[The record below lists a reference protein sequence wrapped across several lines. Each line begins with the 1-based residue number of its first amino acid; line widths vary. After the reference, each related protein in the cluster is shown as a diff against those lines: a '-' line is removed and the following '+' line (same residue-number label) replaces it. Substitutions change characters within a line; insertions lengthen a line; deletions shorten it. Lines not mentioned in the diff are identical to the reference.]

1 MDASGE
7 TILGVFLFVWMG
19 IIVLFLIF
27 EKVKILEA
35 RHSAQHS

>member
-1 MDASGE
+1 MDGSGE
-7 TILGVFLFVWMG
+7 TIVGVFLFVWMG

-35 RHSAQHS
+35 RHNASL